1 MSHVITHF
9 DEIEAVPFPGRIVKA
24 GDTDKETVKA
34 IQRRL
39 NALGCGPITE
49 DGVFDKERTEKGV
62 KLFQARF
69 TDIHGQPLER
79 DGKVGQLTWGAM
91 FGADTV
97 PSSPAS
103 TTALMKAAIDFAET
117 QLHVREHPLGDNR
130 GPEVDVY
137 LRTAGVGLGEPWC
150 VAFTYYCYEQGA
162 KKIGIPNPHIKTGHV
177 LTHWNKAR
185 TNPKIRRVTKA
196 KALANP
202 GLIKP
207 GCLFIIETN
216 RALQRGHT
224 GLVVK
229 AKDGRLVTIEGNTN
243 SGLSRE
249 GIGVFKQTERK
260 INHINMGFIDY
271 SAF

>member
-9 DEIEAVPFPGRIVKA
+9 DEIEAIFFPGRIIKA
-24 GDTDKETVKA
+24 GSTDIESVKA

-39 NALGCGPITE
+39 NALGCGPIAE
-49 DGVFDKERTEKGV
+49 NGVFDKENTEKAV
-62 KLFQARF
+62 KLFQTRF
-69 TDIHGQPLER
+69 LDVHGQPLEI
-79 DGKVGQLTWGAM
+79 DGRVGQLTWGAM
-91 FGADTV
+91 FGAATV
-97 PSSPAS
+97 PSSPAG

-117 QLHVREHPLGDNR
+117 QLQVKERPLGSNR

-150 VAFTYYCYEQGA
+150 VAFTYFCYEQGA

-185 TNPKIRRVTKA
+185 TNPKIKRITKA

-202 GLIKP
+202 ELIKP
-207 GCLFIIETN
+207 GCLFIIETD
-216 RALQRGHT
+216 RERQRGHSGIVT
-224 GLVVK
+224 K
-229 AKDGRLVTIEGNTN
+229 AMDGRLVTIEGNTN
-243 SGLSRE
+243 SARSRE

-260 INHINMGFIDY
+260 INQINVGFIDY